1 MIDRNLKKFF
11 FPLIFCIICMIFLPF
26 FSEAKECEALIN
38 AEGSNFSTSIMNVKS
53 FYDNF
58 DEEVFKNCIKD
69 DSFFSKDAN
78 GYTPLMLTILSRIKP
93 KFIDLIFNNL
103 PKDSHSKLLNV
114 EDNRGRNAFLIAIE
128 ETDNFFYLD
137 KLISF
142 DLDSVSEGLNYL
154 DDNTKNIDYL
164 FSIEGSEDFIA
175 LLFAYGASSDFKL
188 NQISDKGALL
198 AIYNSKTFIELE
210 LEDLIYNG
218 PINNF
223 NECDKLYDAELLKV
237 ISTGEFNFCIFDEE
251 QEIQWDNNGDHPIHL
266 IAKYGNDAQL
276 IDSLLY
282 KLKDQKGVSI
292 KKDII
297 NSIGDEGFTPLQL
310 AAKYT
315 NYPKMITRLIAWGA
329 DPDFVP
335 ASEKKSILKNPIK
348 KTFGEDLV
356 EKPIHI
362 AASRKDE
369 LRGQILLRLISG
381 GADVLAKDKKGHTAL
396 HKLIETEKESIG
408 IYTDLEMGLLIKA
421 EILQRSIVGELTK
434 GKKMRE
440 VKNNGGAT
448 PLMYAAEKNISL
460 SVIEELLKYGADPDI
475 KDDKDWTALLLYSRY
490 GSDANVFE
498 LLFEKS
504 DQGCEAQK
512 DGANILSFLK
522 SNKRLSIAMTSG
534 GRSPK
539 AIFKEKCPGV

>member
-1 MIDRNLKKFF
+1 
-11 FPLIFCIICMIFLPF
+11 
-26 FSEAKECEALIN
+26 
-38 AEGSNFSTSIMNVKS
+38 
-53 FYDNF
+53 
-58 DEEVFKNCIKD
+58 
-69 DSFFSKDAN
+69 
-78 GYTPLMLTILSRIKP
+78 MLTILSGIKP

-142 DLDSVSEGLNYL
+142 DLDSIRRLNYL

-282 KLKDQKGVSI
+282 KLKDQK
-292 KKDII
+292 
-297 NSIGDEGFTPLQL
+297 
-310 AAKYT
+310 
-315 NYPKMITRLIAWGA
+315 
-329 DPDFVP
+329 
-335 ASEKKSILKNPIK
+335 
-348 KTFGEDLV
+348 
-356 EKPIHI
+356 
-362 AASRKDE
+362 
-369 LRGQILLRLISG
+369 
-381 GADVLAKDKKGHTAL
+381 
-396 HKLIETEKESIG
+396 
-408 IYTDLEMGLLIKA
+408 KA
-421 EILQRSIVGELTK
+421 
-434 GKKMRE
+434 
-440 VKNNGGAT
+440 
-448 PLMYAAEKNISL
+448 
-460 SVIEELLKYGADPDI
+460 
-475 KDDKDWTALLLYSRY
+475 
-490 GSDANVFE
+490 
-498 LLFEKS
+498 
-504 DQGCEAQK
+504 
-512 DGANILSFLK
+512 
-522 SNKRLSIAMTSG
+522 
-534 GRSPK
+534 
-539 AIFKEKCPGV
+539 